1 MTPKDTERALLPSG
15 MIDLLPPEAEQE
27 AKAISIL
34 MKKYAA
40 YGYQLIKPPLV
51 EFEDSLFA
59 EGPGAAI
66 ADETFRLMDPNSHRM
81 MGVRSDMTPQIAR
94 IAAVR
99 LAQEERPL
107 RLCYTGNVL
116 RTRSDQQ
123 RPERQFTQVGCELIG
138 TDSVEA
144 DIEACVLAVMG
155 LKLIGLNDITIDLS
169 LPHLVNKIFDDLDL
183 SADEQAQIEN
193 ALAHRHHDGVKDAP
207 DIFKSLMESAGAG
220 DKALTAL
227 ENIDLP
233 KAAKQD
239 VESVKRIHDGIA
251 RAMKELGFG
260 DVAVS
265 IDPLERSGFEYH
277 SHFGFTL
284 FAKKTRG
291 ELGRGGRYEVR
302 FGDDKN
308 TETAAGFTLYMDSI
322 RRALPAPDKK
332 DTKNV
337 SADTSWAEIEDM
349 QESGVSVLRKVKD

>member
-40 YGYQLIKPPLV
+40 FGYQLIKPPLV

-59 EGPGAAI
+59 EGPGAAL
-66 ADETFRLMDPNSHRM
+66 AEETFRLMDPNSHRM

-138 TDSVEA
+138 TNDPEA
-144 DIEACVLAVMG
+144 DIESCVLAVLG
-155 LKLIGLNDITIDLS
+155 LKAIGLNDITIDLS
-169 LPHLVNKIFDDLDL
+169 LPQLIGKIFDDLGLPDDEKTSIEAALCQRNRDVVQDAPQVFRDL
-183 SADEQAQIEN
+183 MECGGAGEK
-193 ALAHRHHDGVKDAP
+193 ALAALEKIKLPKNAKADVETIKVIYTGVQ
-207 DIFKSLMESAGAG
+207 
-220 DKALTAL
+220 KALAEL
-227 ENIDLP
+227 AVD
-233 KAAKQD
+233 D
-239 VESVKRIHDGIA
+239 VS
-251 RAMKELGFG
+251 
-260 DVAVS
+260 VS
-265 IDPLERSGFEYH
+265 IDPLERKGFEYH
-277 SHFGFTL
+277 SHFGFAL
-284 FAKKTRG
+284 FAKHTRG
-291 ELGRGGRYEVR
+291 ELGRGGHYEVR
-302 FGDDKN
+302 FGADEN

-322 RRALPAPDKK
+322 RRALPVPEQKEMK
-332 DTKNV
+332 DV
-337 SADTSWAEIEDM
+337 AADTSWAEIEKI
-349 QESGVSVLRKVKD
+349 QQGGQVVVRKTK